1 MRHLLV
7 LCMLAAFGATM
18 VGCKASGTVDNP
30 DSTNTSSDTTYKKE
44 TTTVHNPDGTSR
56 TTTEV
61 HTNP

>member
-1 MRHLLV
+1 MKNLLV

-18 VGCKASGTVDNP
+18 LGCHASGDGNSP
-30 DSTNTSSDTTYKKE
+30 DGTSSDTSYKKE
-44 TTTVHNPDGTSR
+44 TTTVRTPDGSSK

>member
-7 LCMLAAFGATM
+7 LCVLAAFGATM
-18 VGCKASGTVDNP
+18 LGCHADADVKSP
-30 DSTNTSSDTTYKKE
+30 DSSDTAYKKE
-44 TTTVHNPDGTSR
+44 TTTVHTPDGSSK